1 MSVSIDPEFAGLIH
15 APSSD
20 ELRGLE
26 ADIVARGCLDAIK
39 TWNGLIVDGHNRF
52 EICKRLGKPYRV
64 EALSFGTRDEAK
76 AWMIAHQLG
85 RRNLPENVIAYYRGQ
100 YKALL
105 QDIAKASLAS
115 RGPAAK
121 VFAAQETEMVQGNEP
136 SVRYPAP
143 FIAGSERLQV
153 TAKTERENAHYARAV
168 DEVAKA
174 TGVAPVAIASIPG
187 LTQKATQQLA
197 ESLDSPNERV
207 REQAR
212 NAVTEMV
219 AGEEPAQAMKRAHAM
234 YNTGDNEWYTPS
246 NLIDCA
252 RSFLGA
258 IDLDPASSAL
268 ANETVRAMTWYGV
281 EQDGLAQRWHGR
293 VWMNPPYARGLIERF
308 VERLME
314 SHLAGDVPEAL
325 ILVNNATDTRW
336 FHHLQS
342 APDRHT
348 LALSYRVKFLS
359 PEGRDP
365 NAMQG
370 QVVVYLGSRRAEFA
384 LAFSAHGVV
393 L

>member
-1 MSVSIDPEFAGLIH
+1 MSVFIDPEFASLIH
-15 APSSD
+15 APSAD

-52 EICKRLGKPYRV
+52 EICERLGKPYRV

-105 QDIAKASLAS
+105 QDIAKATGLAGQARSLV
-115 RGPAAK
+115 GQN
-121 VFAAQETEMVQGNEP
+121 VQMVQGWGH
-136 SVRYPAP
+136 SVPISAP
-143 FIAGSERLQV
+143 LVAIDTV
-153 TAKTERENAHYARAV
+153 TVRTMRRSAEYAWAV

-174 TGVAPVAIASIPG
+174 TGVAPVAIASISG

-234 YNTGDNEWYTPS
+234 YNTGENEWYTPS
-246 NLIDCA
+246 NLIECA
-252 RSFLGA
+252 RSFLGT

-268 ANETVRAMTWYGV
+268 ANETVRATTWYGV
-281 EQDGLAQRWHGR
+281 ERDGLAQPWHGR

-342 APDRHT
+342 APHRHT
-348 LALSYRVKFLS
+348 LALLYRVKFVS

-384 LAFSAHGVV
+384 LAFASHGVV

>member
-1 MSVSIDPEFAGLIH
+1 MSVAIDPEFAALIH
-15 APSSD
+15 APSAD
-20 ELRGLE
+20 ELKGLE

-52 EICKRLGKPYRV
+52 EICERLGKPYRV
-64 EALSFGTRDEAK
+64 EALTFASREEAK

-105 QDIAKASLAS
+105 QDIAKAAGVS
-115 RGPAAK
+115 RGRAAS
-121 VFAAQETEMVQGNEP
+121 VFGASGAEMVQDNFRSGN
-136 SVRYPAP
+136 YPVPLSTVDIPA
-143 FIAGSERLQV
+143 V
-153 TAKTERENAHYARAV
+153 TIKRNVDYARAV
-168 DEVAKA
+168 EKVSSE
-174 TGVAPVAIASIPG
+174 TGVAPVAIASISG

-197 ESLDSPNERV
+197 DSLESANERV
-207 REQAR
+207 REQAK
-212 NAVTEMV
+212 NAITEMV
-219 AGEEPAQAMKRAHAM
+219 AGEEPAKAMRRAHAM
-234 YNTGDNEWYTPS
+234 YNTGENEWYTPAD
-246 NLIDCA
+246 LIECA
-252 RSFLGA
+252 RKLLGT

-268 ANETVRAMTWYGV
+268 ANQTVRANTWYGV
-281 EQDGLAQRWHGR
+281 EEDGLAQRWQGR
-293 VWMNPPYARGLIERF
+293 VWMNPPYARGLIDRF
-308 VERLME
+308 IERLME
-314 SHLAGDVPEAL
+314 CHLSGDVPEAL

-342 APDRHT
+342 APHRHT
-348 LALSYRVKFLS
+348 LALSYRVKFVS

-384 LAFSAHGVV
+384 LAFASHGVV

>member
-1 MSVSIDPEFAGLIH
+1 MSVTIDPEFAGLIH

-64 EALSFGTRDEAK
+64 EALSFATRDEAK

-105 QDIAKASLAS
+105 QDIAKASLTS
-115 RGPAAK
+115 RGSAFSTFVKPSEK
-121 VFAAQETEMVQGNEP
+121 VQGYEP
-136 SVRYPAP
+136 SVRNPSP

-281 EQDGLAQRWHGR
+281 EHDGLAQRWQGR

-342 APDRHT
+342 APHRHT

>member
-15 APSSD
+15 APSAD

-105 QDIAKASLAS
+105 QDIAKASLTS
-115 RGPAAK
+115 RGPAFSTFVK
-121 VFAAQETEMVQGNEP
+121 PSEKVQGLMHGASNP
-136 SVRYPAP
+136 IP
-143 FIAGSERLQV
+143 FSATTADIDRTTV
-153 TAKTERENAHYARAV
+153 TRHAQYARAV

-174 TGVAPVAIASIPG
+174 TGVAPVAIASISG

-234 YNTGDNEWYTPS
+234 YNTGENEWYTPS
-246 NLIDCA
+246 NLIECA
-252 RSFLGA
+252 RLFLGT

-281 EQDGLAQRWHGR
+281 EQDGLTQRWQGR
-293 VWMNPPYARGLIERF
+293 VWMNPPYARMLIERF
-308 VERLME
+308 VDRLME
-314 SHLAGDVPEAL
+314 CHLAGNVPEAL

-342 APDRHT
+342 APHRHT
-348 LALSYRVKFLS
+348 LALSYRVKFVS

>member
-15 APSSD
+15 APSAD

-105 QDIAKASLAS
+105 QDIAKATGLAGQALSLV
-115 RGPAAK
+115 G
-121 VFAAQETEMVQGNEP
+121 QNLQMVQGRGNSFP
-136 SVRYPAP
+136 ISAPLVAIDTVSVRTTRNSA
-143 FIAGSERLQV
+143 E
-153 TAKTERENAHYARAV
+153 YARAV

-174 TGVAPVAIASIPG
+174 TGVAPVAIASISG

-268 ANETVRAMTWYGV
+268 ANETVRAMTWYDV

-342 APDRHT
+342 APHRHT

-370 QVVVYLGSRRAEFA
+370 QVVVYLGSRRAEFT

>member
-15 APSSD
+15 APSAD

-52 EICKRLGKPYRV
+52 EICERLGKPYRV

-105 QDIAKASLAS
+105 QDIAKASLTS
-115 RGPAAK
+115 RGSAFSTFVKPSEK
-121 VFAAQETEMVQGNEP
+121 VQGLMHGASNP
-136 SVRYPAP
+136 IP
-143 FIAGSERLQV
+143 FSATTADIDRTTV
-153 TAKTERENAHYARAV
+153 TRHAQYARAV

-234 YNTGDNEWYTPS
+234 YNTGENEWYTPS
-246 NLIDCA
+246 NLIECA
-252 RSFLGA
+252 RSFMGA

-268 ANETVRAMTWYGV
+268 ANETVRALTWYGV

-293 VWMNPPYARGLIERF
+293 VWMNPPYARMLIDRF
-308 VERLME
+308 VDRLME
-314 SHLAGDVPEAL
+314 CHLAGDVPEAL

-342 APDRHT
+342 APHRHT
-348 LALSYRVKFLS
+348 LALSYRVKFVS

>member
-15 APSSD
+15 APSAD

-64 EALSFGTRDEAK
+64 EGLSFATRDEAK

-105 QDIAKASLAS
+105 QDIAKASLTS
-115 RGPAAK
+115 RGSAFSTFVKPSEK
-121 VFAAQETEMVQGNEP
+121 MQGLAHG
-136 SVRYPAP
+136 AP
-143 FIAGSERLQV
+143 NPIPFSAT
-153 TAKTERENAHYARAV
+153 TADIDRSTVKRHAEYARAV
-168 DEVAKA
+168 EEVAKA

-197 ESLDSPNERV
+197 ESLDSPNGRV

-234 YNTGDNEWYTPS
+234 YNTGENEWYTPS
-246 NLIDCA
+246 DLIECA
-252 RSFLGA
+252 RLFLGT

-268 ANETVRAMTWYGV
+268 ANETVRACTWYGV
-281 EQDGLAQRWHGR
+281 EHDGLAQRWQGR

-342 APDRHT
+342 APHRHT

>member
-1 MSVSIDPEFAGLIH
+1 MSVVIDPEFAGLIH
-15 APSSD
+15 APSAD
-20 ELRGLE
+20 ELKGLE

-52 EICKRLGKPYRV
+52 EICERLGKPYRV

-105 QDIAKASLAS
+105 QDIAKASLIS
-115 RGPAAK
+115 RGRASALFMPMAEK
-121 VFAAQETEMVQGNEP
+121 VQDNGN
-136 SVRYPAP
+136 SFRYPAP
-143 FIAGSERLQV
+143 LVAIDTVPVRTMRNSAE
-153 TAKTERENAHYARAV
+153 YARAV

-174 TGVAPVAIASIPG
+174 TGVAPVAIASISG

-234 YNTGDNEWYTPS
+234 YNTGENEWYTPS
-246 NLIDCA
+246 NLIECA
-252 RSFLGA
+252 RSFLGT

-268 ANETVRAMTWYGV
+268 ANETVRATTWYGV
-281 EQDGLAQRWHGR
+281 ERDGLAQPWHGS

-342 APDRHT
+342 APHRHT
-348 LALSYRVKFLS
+348 LALSYRVKFVS

-384 LAFSAHGVV
+384 LAFASHGVV

>member
-1 MSVSIDPEFAGLIH
+1 MSVVIDPEFASLIH
-15 APSSD
+15 APSAD

-52 EICKRLGKPYRV
+52 EICERLGKPYRV

-105 QDIAKASLAS
+105 QDIAKATGLAGQARSLV
-115 RGPAAK
+115 GQN
-121 VFAAQETEMVQGNEP
+121 VQMVQGRGISFP
-136 SVRYPAP
+136 ISAPLVAIDTVSVRTMRNSA
-143 FIAGSERLQV
+143 E
-153 TAKTERENAHYARAV
+153 YARAV

-174 TGVAPVAIASIPG
+174 TGVAPVAIASISG

-234 YNTGDNEWYTPS
+234 YNTGENEWYTPS
-246 NLIDCA
+246 NLIECA
-252 RSFLGA
+252 RSFLGT

-268 ANETVRAMTWYGV
+268 ANETVRATTWYGV
-281 EQDGLAQRWHGR
+281 ERDGLAQPWHGR

-342 APDRHT
+342 APHRHT
-348 LALSYRVKFLS
+348 LALSYRVKFVS

-384 LAFSAHGVV
+384 LAFASHGVV

>member
-1 MSVSIDPEFAGLIH
+1 MSVAIDAEFAALIH
-15 APSSD
+15 APSAD
-20 ELRGLE
+20 ELKGLE

-52 EICKRLGKPYRV
+52 EICERLGKAYRT
-64 EALSFGTRDEAK
+64 EALTFASRDEAK

-105 QDIAKASLAS
+105 QDIAKAAGVS
-115 RGPAAK
+115 RGRAAS
-121 VFAAQETEMVQGNEP
+121 VFGASGAEMVQDNFRSGN
-136 SVRYPAP
+136 YPVPLSTVDIPA
-143 FIAGSERLQV
+143 V
-153 TAKTERENAHYARAV
+153 TIKRNVDYARAV
-168 DEVAKA
+168 QKVSSE
-174 TGVAPVAIASIPG
+174 TGVAPVAIASISG

-197 ESLDSPNERV
+197 ESLESPNERV
-207 REQAR
+207 REQAK
-212 NAVTEMV
+212 NAITEMV
-219 AGEEPAQAMKRAHAM
+219 AGEEPAKAMKRAHAM
-234 YNTGDNEWYTPS
+234 YNTGENEWYTPAD
-246 NLIDCA
+246 LIECA
-252 RSFLGA
+252 RKLLGT

-268 ANETVRAMTWYGV
+268 ANQTVRANTWYGV
-281 EQDGLAQRWHGR
+281 EEDGLAQRWQGR
-293 VWMNPPYARGLIERF
+293 VWMNPPYARGLIDRF
-308 VERLME
+308 IERLME
-314 SHLAGDVPEAL
+314 CHLSGDVPEAL

-342 APDRHT
+342 APHRHT
-348 LALSYRVKFLS
+348 LALSYRVKFVS

-384 LAFSAHGVV
+384 LAFASHGVV

>member
-1 MSVSIDPEFAGLIH
+1 MSIAIDPEFASLIH
-15 APSSD
+15 APSAD

-52 EICKRLGKPYRV
+52 EICERLGKPYRV

-105 QDIAKASLAS
+105 QDIATATGLAGQARSLV
-115 RGPAAK
+115 GQN
-121 VFAAQETEMVQGNEP
+121 AQMVQGRGISFP
-136 SVRYPAP
+136 ISAPLVAIDTVSVRTMRNSA
-143 FIAGSERLQV
+143 E
-153 TAKTERENAHYARAV
+153 YARAV

-174 TGVAPVAIASIPG
+174 TGVAPVAIASISG

-234 YNTGDNEWYTPS
+234 YNTGENEWYTPS
-246 NLIDCA
+246 NLIECA
-252 RSFLGA
+252 RSFLGT

-268 ANETVRAMTWYGV
+268 ANETVRATTWYGV
-281 EQDGLAQRWHGR
+281 EHDGLAQPWHGR

-314 SHLAGDVPEAL
+314 YHLAGDVPEAL

-342 APDRHT
+342 APHRHT
-348 LALSYRVKFLS
+348 LALSYRVKFVS

-384 LAFSAHGVV
+384 LAFASHGVV

>member
-1 MSVSIDPEFAGLIH
+1 MSVVIDPEFASLIH
-15 APSSD
+15 APSAD

-52 EICKRLGKPYRV
+52 EICERLGKPYRV

-105 QDIAKASLAS
+105 QDIAKASLIS
-115 RGPAAK
+115 RGRASALFMPMAEK
-121 VFAAQETEMVQGNEP
+121 VQDNGH
-136 SVRYPAP
+136 SVRNPVP
-143 FIAGSERLQV
+143 FSPSLSDIEPR
-153 TAKTERENAHYARAV
+153 TATRHAEYARAV

-174 TGVAPVAIASIPG
+174 TGVAPVAIASISG

-234 YNTGDNEWYTPS
+234 YNTGENEWYTPS
-246 NLIDCA
+246 NLIECA
-252 RSFLGA
+252 RSLLGT

-268 ANETVRAMTWYGV
+268 ANETVRATTWYGF
-281 EQDGLAQRWHGR
+281 ERDGLAQPWHGR

-342 APDRHT
+342 APHRHT
-348 LALSYRVKFLS
+348 LALSYRVKFVS

-384 LAFSAHGVV
+384 LAFASHGVV

>member
-1 MSVSIDPEFAGLIH
+1 MSVVIDPEFASLIH
-15 APSSD
+15 APSAD

-52 EICKRLGKPYRV
+52 EICERLGKPYRV

-105 QDIAKASLAS
+105 QDIAKATGLAGQARSLV
-115 RGPAAK
+115 GQN
-121 VFAAQETEMVQGNEP
+121 VQMVQGRGISFP
-136 SVRYPAP
+136 ISAPLVAIDTVSVRTMRNSA
-143 FIAGSERLQV
+143 E
-153 TAKTERENAHYARAV
+153 YARAV

-174 TGVAPVAIASIPG
+174 TGVAPVAIASISG

-212 NAVTEMV
+212 NAVTKMV

-234 YNTGDNEWYTPS
+234 YNTGENEWYTPS
-246 NLIDCA
+246 NLIECA
-252 RSFLGA
+252 RSFLGT

-268 ANETVRAMTWYGV
+268 ANETVRATTWYGV
-281 EQDGLAQRWHGR
+281 ERDGLAQPWHGR

-325 ILVNNATDTRW
+325 ILVNNATDSRW

-342 APDRHT
+342 APHRHT
-348 LALSYRVKFLS
+348 LALLYRVKFVS

-384 LAFSAHGVV
+384 LAFASHGVV

>member
-15 APSSD
+15 APSAD

-64 EALSFGTRDEAK
+64 EALSFATRDEAK

-105 QDIAKASLAS
+105 QDIAKASLTS
-115 RGPAAK
+115 RGSAFSTFVEPSEK
-121 VFAAQETEMVQGNEP
+121 VQGLAHG
-136 SVRYPAP
+136 AP
-143 FIAGSERLQV
+143 KPIPFSAT
-153 TAKTERENAHYARAV
+153 TADIDRSTVKRHAEYARAV

-174 TGVAPVAIASIPG
+174 TGVAPVAIASISG

-342 APDRHT
+342 APHRHT
-348 LALSYRVKFLS
+348 LALSYRVKFAS

>member
-1 MSVSIDPEFAGLIH
+1 MSVAIDAEFAALIH
-15 APSSD
+15 APSAD
-20 ELRGLE
+20 ELKGLE

-52 EICKRLGKPYRV
+52 EICERLGKPYRV
-64 EALSFGTRDEAK
+64 EALSFDTREEAK

-105 QDIAKASLAS
+105 QDIAKAAGVS
-115 RGPAAK
+115 RGRAAS
-121 VFAAQETEMVQGNEP
+121 VFGAMKAEMVQDN
-136 SVRYPAP
+136 SVGRNNPVPLSSIVGVA
-143 FIAGSERLQV
+143 AQTLKQNV
-153 TAKTERENAHYARAV
+153 DYARAV
-168 DEVAKA
+168 QKVSSE
-174 TGVAPVAIASIPG
+174 TGVAPVAIASISG

-197 ESLDSPNERV
+197 ESLESANERV
-207 REQAR
+207 REQAK
-212 NAVTEMV
+212 NAITEMV
-219 AGEEPAQAMKRAHAM
+219 AGEEPAKAMKRAHAM
-234 YNTGDNEWYTPS
+234 YNTGENEWYTPAD
-246 NLIDCA
+246 LVECA
-252 RSFLGA
+252 RKLLGT

-268 ANETVRAMTWYGV
+268 ANQTVRANTWYGV
-281 EQDGLAQRWHGR
+281 EEDGLAQRWQGR
-293 VWMNPPYARGLIERF
+293 VWMNPPYARGLIDRF
-308 VERLME
+308 VERLMQC
-314 SHLAGDVPEAL
+314 HLSGDVPEAL

-342 APDRHT
+342 APHRHT
-348 LALSYRVKFLS
+348 LALSYRVKFVS

-384 LAFSAHGVV
+384 LAFASHGVV

>member
-15 APSSD
+15 APSAD

-64 EALSFGTRDEAK
+64 EALSFATRDEAK

-105 QDIAKASLAS
+105 QDIAKASLTS
-115 RGPAAK
+115 RGSAFSTFVKPSEK
-121 VFAAQETEMVQGNEP
+121 VQGFGMSFRNSAP
-136 SVRYPAP
+136 LVAIDTVSVRTMQKSA
-143 FIAGSERLQV
+143 E
-153 TAKTERENAHYARAV
+153 YARAV

-174 TGVAPVAIASIPG
+174 TGVAPVAIASISG

-234 YNTGDNEWYTPS
+234 YNTGENEWYTPS

-342 APDRHT
+342 APHRHT

-370 QVVVYLGSRRAEFA
+370 QVVVYLGSRRDEFA

>member
-1 MSVSIDPEFAGLIH
+1 MSVVIDPEFAGLIH
-15 APSSD
+15 APSAD
-20 ELRGLE
+20 ELSGLE

-52 EICKRLGKPYRV
+52 EICERLGRPYRV

-105 QDIAKASLAS
+105 QDIAKASLIS
-115 RGPAAK
+115 RGRAASVFMPMAEKVQDKSLRGNNPVPLSVLATVPA
-121 VFAAQETEMVQGNEP
+121 ETIRGNVEY
-136 SVRYPAP
+136 S
-143 FIAGSERLQV
+143 
-153 TAKTERENAHYARAV
+153 RAV

-174 TGVAPVAIASIPG
+174 TGVAPVAIASISR

-212 NAVTEMV
+212 NAITEMV

-234 YNTGDNEWYTPS
+234 YNTGENEWYTPS
-246 NLIDCA
+246 NLIECA
-252 RSFLGA
+252 RSFLGT

-268 ANETVRAMTWYGV
+268 ANETVRATTWYGV
-281 EQDGLAQRWHGR
+281 ERDGLAQPWHGS

-314 SHLAGDVPEAL
+314 SHLVGDVPQAL

-336 FHHLQS
+336 FHYLQS
-342 APDRHT
+342 APHRHT
-348 LALSYRVKFLS
+348 LALSYRVKFVS

-370 QVVVYLGSRRAEFA
+370 QVLVYLGSRRAEFA
-384 LAFSAHGVV
+384 LAFASHGVV

>member
-1 MSVSIDPEFAGLIH
+1 MSVSIDPEFAALIH
-15 APSSD
+15 APSAD

-52 EICKRLGKPYRV
+52 EICERLGKPYRV

-105 QDIAKASLAS
+105 QDIAKASGLSGRSGPVFMAQHSEKVQVMAS
-115 RGPAAK
+115 SGPQPVPFFTAPTDVGRSTMK
-121 VFAAQETEMVQGNEP
+121 HYAQ
-136 SVRYPAP
+136 
-143 FIAGSERLQV
+143 
-153 TAKTERENAHYARAV
+153 YARAV
-168 DEVAKA
+168 EEVAKA

-212 NAVTEMV
+212 NAITEMV

-234 YNTGDNEWYTPS
+234 YNTGENEWYTPLD
-246 NLIDCA
+246 LIECA
-252 RSFLGA
+252 RSFLGT

-268 ANETVRAMTWYGV
+268 ANETVRATTWYGI
-281 EQDGLAQRWHGR
+281 EHDGLAQRWQGR

-308 VERLME
+308 IERLME
-314 SHLAGDVPEAL
+314 SHLSGDVPEAL

-342 APDRHT
+342 APHRHT
-348 LALSYRVKFLS
+348 LALSYRVKFVS

-370 QVVVYLGSRRAEFA
+370 QVVVYLGARRAEFA
-384 LAFSAHGVV
+384 LAFASHGVV

>member
-1 MSVSIDPEFAGLIH
+1 MSVTIDPEFAGLIH

-39 TWNGLIVDGHNRF
+39 TWNGFIVDGHNRF
-52 EICKRLGKPYRV
+52 EICERLGKPYRV
-64 EALSFGTRDEAK
+64 EALSFGTRVEAK

-105 QDIAKASLAS
+105 QDIAKASLTS
-115 RGPAAK
+115 RGSAFSTFVKPSEK
-121 VFAAQETEMVQGNEP
+121 VQGFGMSFRNSAP
-136 SVRYPAP
+136 LVAIDTVSVRTMQNSA
-143 FIAGSERLQV
+143 E
-153 TAKTERENAHYARAV
+153 YARAV

-234 YNTGDNEWYTPS
+234 YNTGENEWYTPS
-246 NLIDCA
+246 NLIECA
-252 RSFLGA
+252 RLFLGT

-268 ANETVRAMTWYGV
+268 ANETVRASTWYGV
-281 EQDGLAQRWHGR
+281 EHDGLAQRWQGR

-314 SHLAGDVPEAL
+314 CHVAGDVPDAL

-342 APDRHT
+342 APHRHT
-348 LALSYRVKFLS
+348 LALSYRVKFVS

-370 QVVVYLGSRRAEFA
+370 QVLVYLGSRRAEFA

>member
-1 MSVSIDPEFAGLIH
+1 MSVAIDPEFAALIH
-15 APSSD
+15 APSAD
-20 ELRGLE
+20 ELKGLE

-52 EICKRLGKPYRV
+52 EICQRLGKPYRV
-64 EALSFGTRDEAK
+64 EALSFDTREEAK

-105 QDIAKASLAS
+105 QDIAKASLVS
-115 RGPAAK
+115 RGRAAALFMPTAEK
-121 VFAAQETEMVQGNEP
+121 VQDKPHRAV
-136 SVRYPAP
+136 YPLPLLA
-143 FIAGSERLQV
+143 RLSPDTGQ
-153 TAKTERENAHYARAV
+153 RHAHYARAV
-168 DEVAKA
+168 EEVAKA
-174 TGVAPVAIASIPG
+174 TGVAPVAIASISG

-212 NAVTEMV
+212 NAITEMV

-234 YNTGDNEWYTPS
+234 YNTGENEWYTPS
-246 NLIDCA
+246 DLIECA
-252 RSFLGA
+252 RSFLGT

-268 ANETVRAMTWYGV
+268 ANETVRATTWYGV
-281 EQDGLAQRWHGR
+281 KHDGLAQRWQGR

-308 VERLME
+308 IERLME
-314 SHLAGDVPEAL
+314 SHLSGDVPEAL

-342 APDRHT
+342 APHRHT
-348 LALSYRVKFLS
+348 LALSYRVKFVS

-384 LAFSAHGVV
+384 MAFASHGVV

>member
-1 MSVSIDPEFAGLIH
+1 MSVVIDPEFASLIH
-15 APSSD
+15 APSAD

-52 EICKRLGKPYRV
+52 EICERLGKPYRV

-105 QDIAKASLAS
+105 QDIAKASGLPGRSGPVFMAQHSEKVQVVRHDVAQPTPLLADVS
-115 RGPAAK
+115 L
-121 VFAAQETEMVQGNEP
+121 
-136 SVRYPAP
+136 
-143 FIAGSERLQV
+143 ERR
-153 TAKTERENAHYARAV
+153 TGERHAHYARAV

-174 TGVAPVAIASIPG
+174 TGVAPVAIASISG

-234 YNTGDNEWYTPS
+234 YNTGENEWYTPS
-246 NLIDCA
+246 NLIECA
-252 RSFLGA
+252 RSFLGT

-268 ANETVRAMTWYGV
+268 ANETVRATTWYGV
-281 EQDGLAQRWHGR
+281 ERDGLAQPWHGR

-342 APDRHT
+342 APHRHT
-348 LALSYRVKFLS
+348 LALSYRVKFVS

-384 LAFSAHGVV
+384 LAFASHGVV

>member
-1 MSVSIDPEFAGLIH
+1 MSVTIDPEFAGLIH
-15 APSSD
+15 APSPD
-20 ELRGLE
+20 ELKGLE

-52 EICKRLGKPYRV
+52 EICERLGKPYRV

-105 QDIAKASLAS
+105 QDIGKATGLAGQARSLV
-115 RGPAAK
+115 GQN
-121 VFAAQETEMVQGNEP
+121 AQMVQGRGMSFP
-136 SVRYPAP
+136 ISAPLVAIDTVSVRTMRNSA
-143 FIAGSERLQV
+143 E
-153 TAKTERENAHYARAV
+153 YARAV

-174 TGVAPVAIASIPG
+174 TGVAPVAIASISG

-234 YNTGDNEWYTPS
+234 YNTGENEWYTPS
-246 NLIDCA
+246 NLIECA
-252 RSFLGA
+252 RSFLGT

-268 ANETVRAMTWYGV
+268 ANETVRATTWYGV
-281 EQDGLAQRWHGR
+281 ERDGLAQPWHGS

-342 APDRHT
+342 APHRHT
-348 LALSYRVKFLS
+348 LALSYRVKFVS

-384 LAFSAHGVV
+384 LAFASHGVV

>member
-1 MSVSIDPEFAGLIH
+1 MSVVIDPEFASLIH
-15 APSSD
+15 APSAD

-52 EICKRLGKPYRV
+52 EICERLGKSYRV

-105 QDIAKASLAS
+105 QDIAKASGLPGRSGPVFMAQHSEKVQVVRHDVAQPTPLLADVS
-115 RGPAAK
+115 L
-121 VFAAQETEMVQGNEP
+121 
-136 SVRYPAP
+136 
-143 FIAGSERLQV
+143 ERR
-153 TAKTERENAHYARAV
+153 TGERHAHYARAV

-174 TGVAPVAIASIPG
+174 TGVAPVAIASISG

-234 YNTGDNEWYTPS
+234 YNTGENEWYTPS
-246 NLIDCA
+246 NLIECA
-252 RSFLGA
+252 RSFLGT

-268 ANETVRAMTWYGV
+268 ANETVRATTWYGV
-281 EQDGLAQRWHGR
+281 ERDGLAQPWHGR

-342 APDRHT
+342 APHRHT
-348 LALSYRVKFLS
+348 LALSYRVKFVS

-384 LAFSAHGVV
+384 LAFASHGVV

>member
-1 MSVSIDPEFAGLIH
+1 MSVAIDPEFAALIH
-15 APSSD
+15 APSAD
-20 ELRGLE
+20 ELKGLE

-52 EICKRLGKPYRV
+52 EICERLGKPYRV
-64 EALSFGTRDEAK
+64 EALSFDTREEAK

-105 QDIAKASLAS
+105 QDIAKAAGLAGQARSLV
-115 RGPAAK
+115 GQN
-121 VFAAQETEMVQGNEP
+121 VQMVQRRGMSFP
-136 SVRYPAP
+136 ISAPLVAIDTVSVRTMRNSAEY
-143 FIAGSERLQV
+143 S
-153 TAKTERENAHYARAV
+153 RAV

-207 REQAR
+207 RAQVT
-212 NAVTEMV
+212 NAITKMV

-234 YNTGDNEWYTPS
+234 FNTGENEWYTPS
-246 NLIDCA
+246 DLIECA
-252 RSFLGA
+252 RSFLGV

-268 ANETVRAMTWYGV
+268 ANETVRANTWYGI
-281 EQDGLAQRWHGR
+281 EHDGLGQRWQGR

-308 VERLME
+308 IERLME
-314 SHLAGDVPEAL
+314 SHVSGDVPEAL

-342 APDRHT
+342 ASHRHT
-348 LALSYRVKFLS
+348 LALSYRVKFVS
-359 PEGRDP
+359 PQGRDP

-384 LAFSAHGVV
+384 LAFASHGVV

>member
-1 MSVSIDPEFAGLIH
+1 MSVVIDPEFASLIH
-15 APSSD
+15 APSAD

-52 EICKRLGKPYRV
+52 EICERLGKPYRV

-105 QDIAKASLAS
+105 QDIAKASLIS
-115 RGPAAK
+115 RGRASALFMPMAEK
-121 VFAAQETEMVQGNEP
+121 VQDNGH
-136 SVRYPAP
+136 SVRNPVP
-143 FIAGSERLQV
+143 FSPSLSDIEPRMATRHAG
-153 TAKTERENAHYARAV
+153 YARAV

-174 TGVAPVAIASIPG
+174 TGVAPVAIASISG

-234 YNTGDNEWYTPS
+234 YNTGENEWYTPS
-246 NLIDCA
+246 NLIECA
-252 RSFLGA
+252 RSFLGT

-268 ANETVRAMTWYGV
+268 ANETVRATTWYGV
-281 EQDGLAQRWHGR
+281 ERDGLAQPWHGR

-342 APDRHT
+342 APHRHT
-348 LALSYRVKFLS
+348 LALSYRVKFVS

-384 LAFSAHGVV
+384 LAFASHGVV